1 MARDLYA
8 LLDLVQDEASFI
20 AFVEALAADF
30 EEEQEIERTKP
41 SSPHSSGALGWE
53 NGTIGAMLGAAAAWA
68 NSSAMN
74 SANKTAAHNP
84 WRRCAHILF
93 AGKFYE

>member
-8 LLDLVQDEASFI
+8 LLDLVTDEASFI
-20 AFVEALAADF
+20 AFVNALAADF
-30 EEEQEIERTKP
+30 EEEQEIERTTP
-41 SSPHSSGALGWE
+41 SSPYSSGALGWE
-53 NGTIGAMLGAAAAWA
+53 NSTIDAMLGAAAAWG

-74 SANKTAAHNP
+74 PANNIAAQNP

-93 AGKFYE
+93 AGEFYE